1 MDIPFVG
8 TSLVA
13 FVAVFS
19 ALVFVHEMGHFWVAR
34 RFGIK
39 VDVFSIGFGPTV
51 WNRKDRH
58 GTDWRLSILPLGGYV
73 RFAGDESAASN
84 ASADLELMT
93 EEERRDCFHFRPVYQ
108 RALVTAAGPIANF
121 LLAFV
126 IFAGL
131 FMTVGQRYTA
141 PVADGIVAGSAAERA
156 GFQIGDR
163 VVRIGGHEI
172 QSFEEMRDLV
182 AMNAG
187 KELMFTLRRGESLV
201 ELVATPEV
209 KVEGSSKMGVLGLR
223 SQRSEVIKRG
233 PLEAMWFAVVE
244 IRDKSVMMLHVVGEI
259 IGGDRSVK
267 DLGGP
272 IKIAEVSGEVA
283 QSSLLNLVVL
293 AAFLSINLGL
303 INLFPIP
310 VLDGGHLLYYAFE
323 AVRGRP
329 LGQKIQEYG
338 FRVGMA
344 LVLLLMV
351 VVTWNDLVGVV
362 SRIQS

>member
-13 FVAVFS
+13 FLAVFS
-19 ALVFVHEMGHFWVAR
+19 ALVFVHELGHFWVAR

-39 VDVFSIGFGPTV
+39 VDVFSIGFGPTL
-51 WNRKDRH
+51 WSRHDRH
-58 GTDWRLSILPLGGYV
+58 GTEWRISALPLGGYV
-73 RFAGDESAASN
+73 KFAGDESAASN
-84 ASADLELMT
+84 AAADIDRMS
-93 EEERRDCFHFRPVYQ
+93 EEERRDCFHFRPVHQ
-108 RALVTAAGPIANF
+108 RAAVTAAGPIANF

-126 IFAGL
+126 IFTAL

-141 PVADGIVAGSAAERA
+141 PVADGILEGSAADTA
-156 GFQIGDR
+156 GFRKGDR
-163 VVRIGGHEI
+163 IVRIGGQEI

-182 AMNAG
+182 AMNPG
-187 KELMFTLRRGESLV
+187 KELLFTLRRGESLV
-201 ELVATPEV
+201 ELAATPV
-209 KVEGSSKMGVLGLR
+209 LKVEGSSKIGVLGIR
-223 SQRSEVIKRG
+223 SQRMEVIKRG
-233 PLEAMWFAVVE
+233 PLDAMWHAGLE
-244 IRDKSVMMLHVVGEI
+244 IRDKSIMMLRVVGEI

-351 VVTWNDLVGVV
+351 VVTWNDLIGVV
-362 SRIQS
+362 NKIQS

>member
-8 TSLVA
+8 TSLVS
-13 FVAVFS
+13 FLAVFS
-19 ALVFVHEMGHFWVAR
+19 VLVFVHEFGHFWVAR

-39 VDVFSIGFGPTV
+39 VEVFSIGFGPTL
-51 WNRKDRH
+51 WCRKDRH
-58 GTDWRLSILPLGGYV
+58 GTDWRVAALPLGGYV

-84 ASADLELMT
+84 AAPDIELMS
-93 EEERRDCFHFRPVYQ
+93 EEERRDCFHFRPVHQ

-126 IFAGL
+126 IFAAL
-131 FMTVGQRYTA
+131 FMTVGQRYTV
-141 PVADGIVAGSAAERA
+141 PVAEEITQGSAAEKA
-156 GFQIGDR
+156 GFLKGDR
-163 VVRIGGHEI
+163 VVSINGFDIE
-172 QSFEEMRDLV
+172 SFEEMKSLV
-182 AMNAG
+182 AMNPG
-187 KELMFTLRRGESLV
+187 KELMFTLRRGDSLI
-201 ELVATPEV
+201 ELPATPTL
-209 KVEGSSKMGVLGLR
+209 KVEGSSKIGVLGLR
-223 SQRSEVIKRG
+223 SQRTEVIKRG
-233 PLEAMWFAVVE
+233 PLEAMWYSAVE
-244 IRDKSVMMLHVVGEI
+244 IYDKSAMMLHVVGEI
-259 IGGDRSVK
+259 IRGERSIK

-283 QSSLLNLVVL
+283 QSSPPSLLVL

-329 LGQKIQEYG
+329 LGQRLQEYG

-362 SRIQS
+362 SKLQS

>member
-1 MDIPFVG
+1 MDIPLFG
-8 TSLVA
+8 TSVVS
-13 FVAVFS
+13 FIAVFS
-19 ALVFVHEMGHFWVAR
+19 ALVFIHELGHFWVAR

-39 VDVFSIGFGPTV
+39 VDVFSIGFGPTL
-51 WNRKDRH
+51 WSRKDRH
-58 GTDWRLSILPLGGYV
+58 GIEWRIAALPLGGYV
-73 RFAGDESAASN
+73 KFAGDESAASN
-84 ASADLELMT
+84 ASPDIGRMS
-93 EEERRDCFHFRPVYQ
+93 EEERRDCFHFRPVHQ
-108 RALVTAAGPIANF
+108 RAAVTAAGPLANF

-126 IFAGL
+126 IFTAM
-131 FMTVGQRYTA
+131 FMTVGQRFTA
-141 PVADGIVAGSAAERA
+141 PVVDGIVAGSAAEKA
-156 GFQIGDR
+156 GFRQNDRILSIGS
-163 VVRIGGHEI
+163 HEI

-182 AMNAG
+182 AMNPE
-187 KELMFTLRRGESLV
+187 KELIFTVSRGDSRLEIA
-201 ELVATPEV
+201 ATPEL
-209 KVEGSSKMGVLGLR
+209 KTDGSAKMGVLGIR
-223 SQRSEVIKRG
+223 SQRMEVIQRG
-233 PLEAMWFAVVE
+233 PLDAMWHAGIE
-244 IRDKSVMMLHVVGEI
+244 IRDKSILMLRVLGEI

-272 IKIAEVSGEVA
+272 IKIAEVSGQVA
-283 QSSLLNLVVL
+283 QSSLLNLLML
-293 AAFLSINLGL
+293 AGFLSLNLGL

-351 VVTWNDLVGVV
+351 VVTWNDLIGMV